1 MKILRTLLLMLLTLL
16 ITLGSFTSCDMIE
29 AYGDKLPDF
38 VNEILEKLNK
48 EEPKVD
54 DPTVDPTD
62 DPTEEP
68 TKAEL
73 WKEQYTTITIAEAL
87 ELCEQFVSAP
97 STDRYYI
104 IATVKS
110 VDNTSFGQLTITDE
124 TGEIMVYGTNS
135 ADGSL
140 KYDAAGIELKA
151 GDVILIYGTLQN
163 YKGNTKEVQN
173 AWLIDYYTPSSTTPD
188 KNPLEGVNVG
198 DTITIE
204 KALAIAAH
212 VSLDDYFYISATVKS
227 VTNANYGE
235 MVLEDETGE
244 ILVYNTKDSDGTD
257 YSAMADKPYKG
268 DTVLVKAHL
277 NTHNGTP
284 QIKQAYIVE
293 FTHAAINV
301 NPDDYAL
308 TTIADARLL
317 ADETV
322 VKVQGV
328 VARLTFADGMI
339 PSGFYLI
346 DSTSSIYVYDG
357 ELAARVSIG
366 NTVTVI
372 GEKDH
377 WILATEQNNANKF
390 GYKGCNQI
398 TNCVL
403 VDNDGGNTAFD
414 TSWITESTIKEIVDT
429 PVTTDI
435 STIVYKV
442 TALVKEVPGNGFTN
456 FYFYDLDGKTSSYAY
471 SQCSGSDF
479 TWLREFDGK
488 ICTVYISALNAK
500 STSGD
505 CFWRFVPVAVI
516 DENYVFDTAKAPEFS
531 VKYHGVDQFL
541 PEYTADPELDLTTS
555 VSSELLG
562 FENVVITYSSNNTD
576 VVYFT
581 TADGKTV
588 MHTNNVGAAT
598 VTITA
603 TYGDYT
609 YSETVVIS
617 VYEAKEYDSLTVEE
631 AIAANV
637 GETVIVKGIVGPSLV
652 NKVGFYLM
660 GENGI
665 IAVETTKDILSTLT
679 IGNEVII
686 EATRHIN
693 TKGGTTYY
701 GQTCLQNAVVLVNNR
716 GNHEYNDSYFVT
728 DKTLADLKALD
739 VTTDQTTSVY
749 VVKATINYV
758 KTNYYTTL
766 NLSSSDG
773 TTFSLYM
780 SGAGQYSWMADYY
793 GQEVT
798 LEIAPCNWNDKT
810 YYVGCVLAIVLE
822 DGTRIYNTSNWS

>member
-1 MKILRTLLLMLLTLL
+1 MKTLRLLMLMLLTLAIAL
-16 ITLGSFTSCDMIE
+16 GTLTSCEMLE
-29 AYGDKLPDF
+29 GYSDKLPEF
-38 VNEILEKLNK
+38 VTDLLDKIKD
-48 EEPKVD
+48 EPKVE
-54 DPTVDPTD
+54 DPTQDPTKE
-62 DPTEEP
+62 PEKEP
-68 TKAEL
+68 TKEEL
-73 WKEQYTTITIAEAL
+73 WREQYTTITIAEAL
-87 ELCEQFVSAP
+87 TLCEDYVSAP

-110 VDNTSFGQLTITDE
+110 VDNTSFGQLTIYDE

-140 KYDAAGIELKA
+140 KYDKMGIELKA

-173 AWLIDYYTPSSTTPD
+173 AWLIDYYTPENGAED
-188 KNPLEGVNVG
+188 APLDVKSG

-204 KALAIAAH
+204 KALAIADK
-212 VSLDDYFYISATVKS
+212 VTLDDYFYISATVKS
-227 VTNANYGE
+227 VTNPNFGE

-268 DTVLVKAHL
+268 DTVLVKAHI
-277 NTHNGTP
+277 NVHNGTK

-293 FTHAAINV
+293 FTHAPINV

-317 ADETV
+317 EDATV

-328 VARLTFADGMI
+328 VARITYADGMI

-346 DSTSSIYVYDG
+346 DGTSSIYVYDG
-357 ELAARVSIG
+357 DIAGRVTIG
-366 NTVTVI
+366 NTITVI

-398 TNCVL
+398 TNCAL

-429 PVTTDI
+429 PVSTDI

-505 CFWRFVPVAVI
+505 CFWRFIPVAVI
-516 DENYVFDTAKAPEFS
+516 DENFVFDTAKAPEFA

-541 PEYTADPELDLTTS
+541 PDYTADPELELATS

-562 FENVVITYSSNNTD
+562 FENVLLSYSSSNTD

-581 TADGKTV
+581 TVDGKVV
-588 MHTNNVGAAT
+588 MHTKDVGAAT
-598 VTITA
+598 ITITA
-603 TYGDYT
+603 TLGEYT
-609 YSETVVIS
+609 YSETVTVA

-631 AIAANV
+631 AIAAAV

-660 GENGI
+660 GENGV
-665 IAVETTKDILSTLT
+665 IAVETTKDILNTLT

-693 TKGGTTYY
+693 TKGGTSYY

-716 GNHEYNDSYFVT
+716 GNHEYNDSYFIT
-728 DKTLADLKALD
+728 GKTLADLKALD

-749 VVKATINYV
+749 VVTATINYV

>member
-1 MKILRTLLLMLLTLL
+1 MKIFRLLVLMLLTLA
-16 ITLGSFTSCDMIE
+16 ITLGTFTSCDVLE
-29 AYGDKLPDF
+29 QYSDKLPEF
-38 VNEILEKLNK
+38 VQDLINK
-48 EEPKVD
+48 E
-54 DPTVDPTD
+54 
-62 DPTEEP
+62 TEEEKKEEEEKEEEQP
-68 TKAEL
+68 TKEEL
-73 WKEQYTTITIAEAL
+73 WKEQYSTITIAEAL
-87 ELCEQFVSAP
+87 TLCEDFVSSP

-110 VDNTSFGQLTITDE
+110 VDNTSYGQLTIEDE

-140 KYDAAGIELKA
+140 KYDKMGIELKA

-163 YKGNTKEVQN
+163 YNGNTKEVQN
-173 AWLIDYYTPSSTTPD
+173 AWLIDYYTPEGTEEA
-188 KNPLEGVNVG
+188 PLDVKSG

-204 KALAIAAH
+204 KALSIANR
-212 VSLDDYFYISATVKS
+212 VTLEDYFYITATVKS
-227 VTNANYGE
+227 VTNATYGE
-235 MVLEDETGE
+235 MMLEDETGE
-244 ILVYNTKDSDGTD
+244 ILVYNTKNLDGTD
-257 YSAMADKPYKG
+257 YSAMSDKPYKG
-268 DTVLVKAHL
+268 DTVTVKAHI
-277 NTHNGTP
+277 NVHNGTA

-293 FTHAAINV
+293 FTHATLNV

-317 ADETV
+317 EDTTV

-328 VARLTFADGMI
+328 VARITFADGMI

-346 DSTSSIYVYDG
+346 DGTSSIYVYDG
-357 ELAARVSIG
+357 DLAARVAIG
-366 NTVTVI
+366 NTVTVL

-377 WILATEQNNANKF
+377 WILATEQNNAAKF

-403 VDNDGGNTAFD
+403 IDNDEGNTAFD
-414 TSWITESTIKEIVDT
+414 TSWITESTIKQIVDT
-429 PVTTDI
+429 PVSTDI

-505 CFWRFVPVAVI
+505 CFWRFTPVAVI
-516 DENYVFDTAKAPEFS
+516 DENFVFDTAKAPEFA

-541 PEYTADPELDLTTS
+541 PEYTADPELELATS

-562 FENVVITYSSNNTD
+562 FENVLLEYSSNNTN

-581 TADGKTV
+581 TVDGKVV
-588 MHTNNVGAAT
+588 MHTKDVGAAT
-598 VTITA
+598 ITITA
-603 TYGDYT
+603 TLGEYT
-609 YSETVVIS
+609 YSETVTVA

-631 AIAANV
+631 AIQAAV

-665 IAVETTKDILSTLT
+665 IAVETTKDILNTLT

-693 TKGGTTYY
+693 TEGGTSYY

-716 GNHEYNDSYFVT
+716 GNHEYNDSYFIT
-728 DKTLADLKALD
+728 DKTLADLYALD
-739 VTTDQTTSVY
+739 VTKDETTTVY
-749 VVKATINYV
+749 VVTATINFV
-758 KTNYYTTL
+758 ESAYYTKL
-766 NLSSSDG
+766 NLTHNG

-780 SGAGQYSWMADYY
+780 SGAGQYSWMKDYY

-810 YYVGCVLAIVLE
+810 YYVGCVLSIVLE
-822 DGTRIYNTSNWS
+822 DGTKIYNTSNWS